1 MDNKFSEY
9 ILDQMGDALIYA
21 DITGKIQRWNA
32 AASRLFGFSKEEV
45 IGESMDIIIPEKA
58 RKAHWHGFNLAIQSG
73 ELKLSG
79 KPTLTRAL
87 HKNAEKRIYV
97 EMSFALIKNDGGEVI
112 GSVAIA
118 REVERNNK

>member
-58 RKAHWHGFNLAIQSG
+58 RKAHWHGFNLATQSG

>member
-73 ELKLSG
+73 GLKLSG

>member
-73 ELKLSG
+73 ELKLPG

>member
-87 HKNAEKRIYV
+87 HKNSEKRIYV